1 MLRDSIPP
9 RVKHTLNRYKQDTA
23 EIAEDHKTYKR
34 IEEVFAGKYEPIGVL
49 RRGGMGSVYLA
60 LHKEL
65 RSIVLVKTL
74 NPEYAIA
81 EESVRRFENEAI
93 VAKRIKHPG
102 IVEIYDLA
110 TWTGT
115 EKDEVTD
122 AEKTVKQKFIV
133 MEHINGLDLDD
144 KVEQMALLDERIK
157 NNEIA
162 KIGCLAAKA
171 LAAAHKQGVIHRDL
185 KLGNIMLV
193 ENGELAVK
201 IIDFGIAKDQDPDNR
216 VIERTVA
223 GQVFG
228 TCSYMAPEQ
237 AKGEPITPKADIYG
251 LGAVLYELAQGEP
264 PFTGTSVAEIV
275 AKVIRDPLPPIAN
288 PEISE
293 RLKEIIYRCLEK
305 DQSRRYNTMEELA
318 RELST
323 IGSAQ
328 EHADAPEQMIGKI
341 IQGKRA
347 YRIDRRVGA
356 ERDTGAYYV
365 ARDMDSTIEKYVT
378 IKVTPPNATRTW
390 RERAQKE
397 VETLSRIYHPNIAR
411 PIDYRETTG
420 EFDVVFDF
428 VPHASL
434 RELNIASIS
443 EEDRL
448 SIAIQATEAIKH
460 AHANG
465 IIHRD
470 MKPGS
475 IFVESV
481 PGSEPAVKV
490 ANFGFAKEMAV
501 DTGLTVAGSVVGAN
515 SEYMSPEQKTGA
527 PLDQKTDV
535 YSMGLVLRE
544 VFFGIKPNQNKEW
557 IDLRRTVEQD
567 NRDLYN
573 LVKQCLKEK
582 DERPNMNYV
591 NETLRN
597 IAAKKRTS
605 RISISDDE
613 RTVERPAFN
622 PPAAVVTQEG
632 YGMLQPPPTHAA
644 PSNEAVPNVAPPPLP
659 VAQAPKTSDSPES
672 LVGEETLHQI
682 DLDTLLGRKKASKAK
697 LVGGII
703 AGVAA
708 IGIVTAAIGLSI
720 GNSRQRPTEP
730 RIETIMRDANPV
742 IAVPTPVDA
751 PPIEQ
756 DAASQI
762 AVAQDAAVT
771 QTTQVTINANV
782 SGYKVYLMDG
792 TEVCSSGRNE
802 SCQFSID
809 TTGETQVE
817 LRKGARRVQL
827 TIDAQGNPIETT
839 ATFPRV
845 RRRFE
850 EVEGM

>member
-1 MLRDSIPP
+1 
-9 RVKHTLNRYKQDTA
+9 
-23 EIAEDHKTYKR
+23 
-34 IEEVFAGKYEPIGVL
+34 
-49 RRGGMGSVYLA
+49 
-60 LHKEL
+60 
-65 RSIVLVKTL
+65 
-74 NPEYAIA
+74 
-81 EESVRRFENEAI
+81 
-93 VAKRIKHPG
+93 
-102 IVEIYDLA
+102 
-110 TWTGT
+110 
-115 EKDEVTD
+115 
-122 AEKTVKQKFIV
+122 
-133 MEHINGLDLDD
+133 
-144 KVEQMALLDERIK
+144 MALLDERIK

-185 KLGNIMLV
+185 KPGNIMLV

-275 AKVIRDPLPPIAN
+275 ANVIRDPLPPIAN

-448 SIAIQATEAIKH
+448 SIAIQATEAIKY

-527 PLDQKTDV
+527 PLDQKTDI

-557 IDLRRTVEQD
+557 IDLRRTVDQD

-605 RISISDDE
+605 KISISDDE

-622 PPAAVVTQEG
+622 PPAAVVTQGG
-632 YGMLQPPPTHAA
+632 YEMLQPPPTYAA
-644 PSNEAVPNVAPPPLP
+644 PIEAVPNVAPPPLP
-659 VAQAPKTSDSPES
+659 VAQAPQSSGSPVS
-672 LVGEETLHQI
+672 LVGEETLHEV
-682 DLDTLLGRKKASKAK
+682 DLDTLLGRNKARKVKK
-697 LVGGII
+697 GIMVAGAVLAI

-708 IGIVTAAIGLSI
+708 GIGLSI
-720 GNSRQRPTEP
+720 SNSRQRPNEP
-730 RIETIMRDANPV
+730 RIETIMRDASPV

-782 SGYKVYLMDG
+782 SGYKVYLMNG

-802 SCQFSID
+802 SCQFTID